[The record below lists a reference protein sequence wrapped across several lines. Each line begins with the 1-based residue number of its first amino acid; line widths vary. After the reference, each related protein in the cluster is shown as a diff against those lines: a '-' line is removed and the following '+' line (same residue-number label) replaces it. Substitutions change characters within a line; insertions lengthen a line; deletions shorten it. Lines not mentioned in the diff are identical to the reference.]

1 VTVKGGTV
9 SGPRSC
15 KMASAL
21 ESIEVTRKLGRL
33 RALAFVG
40 LVGFSS
46 GCLID
51 ASLGTWPDPA
61 DESGPVATS
70 ASESAASEE
79 ASESEGVGADGDTGD
94 GDGDTGDGGDGDG
107 EGDGVCMIEATDT
120 PCDTCLKHLCC
131 AQLESCGGVSDCFC
145 MLECLMSSDAV
156 SCASQCLPGLIYIQL
171 VQCRAVN
178 CAPVCG

>member
-1 VTVKGGTV
+1 
-9 SGPRSC
+9 
-15 KMASAL
+15 MASAL
-21 ESIEVTRKLGRL
+21 ESIEVTRKLGRP

-40 LVGFSS
+40 LVGLST

-61 DESGPVATS
+61 ADSGLVATS
-70 ASESAASEE
+70 TSESAASED
-79 ASESEGVGADGDTGD
+79 SGEGVEADGDTGD
-94 GDGDTGDGGDGDG
+94 GNGDGGDGD
-107 EGDGVCMIEATDT
+107 GDGVCMIEATDT

-131 AQLESCGGVSDCFC
+131 EQLESCGGVSDCFC

-178 CAPVCG
+178 CAAVCG